1 MHVVR
6 LGLAVALC
14 ASSVLAFG
22 RGSSS
27 KAVPPSVGRHS
38 RASSLQNVQS
48 APASPSKRWVRPI
61 TSYGDPDLQGV
72 WMNNRATPL
81 ERPKALEGRP
91 ILTDAEVAVLQQRA
105 DKLFKNGNSDYAVGD
120 AVFLAAFANLAEYN
134 NAAATASSFLTLNTV
149 FDNRT
154 ALIVDPPDGRLPPMT
169 AEAQQRRKAV
179 ATARAAAL
187 EQGRAAPKDLSN
199 SLRCITWGTPR
210 LLISPYTSHYQIIQA
225 PGYVVLYL
233 EADVR
238 IIPVNGHPHLKSS
251 LKALLGDSRGR
262 WEGNTLVVDTTNF
275 SPKSDFMGSSE
286 HLHLVER
293 FTRVSQD
300 TINYDITIDDPTTW
314 TRPWTVEI
322 RLARTDDTLYEDACH
337 EGNYEVMRGMLAAPR
352 VEEKAEGEIGVK

>member
-1 MHVVR
+1 MHFVR
-6 LGLAVALC
+6 LGLLVALC
-14 ASSVLAFG
+14 TSSVLA
-22 RGSSS
+22 
-27 KAVPPSVGRHS
+27 
-38 RASSLQNVQS
+38 SSLQS
-48 APASPSKRWVRPI
+48 ASSSPSTRWVQPV
-61 TSYGDPDLQGV
+61 TSHGDPDLQGV

-81 ERPKALEGRP
+81 ERPRALEGRP

-105 DKLFKNGNSDYAVGD
+105 DELFKDGKSDYAVGD
-120 AVFLAAFANLAEYN
+120 AVFLAAFANLAEYK
-134 NAAATASSFLTLNTV
+134 NAFATASSFLTLNTV

-154 ALIVDPPDGRLPPMT
+154 ALIADPPDGRIPPT
-169 AEAQQRRKAV
+169 TPEAQQRRRAV
-179 ATARAAAL
+179 ATARAAAF
-187 EQGRAAPKDLSN
+187 EQGRAGPKDLSN

-210 LLISPYTSHYQIIQA
+210 LLISPYTSHYQIIQV

-238 IIPVNGHPHLKSS
+238 IIPVDGRPHLKSGVQS
-251 LKALLGDSRGR
+251 FLGDSRGQ

-275 SPKSDFMGSSE
+275 SPESDFMGSSE

-293 FTRVSQD
+293 FTRVSYD
-300 TINYDITIDDPTTW
+300 TIDYDITIDDPTTW

-352 VEEKAEGEIGVK
+352 ADEKVGETGAR

>member
-6 LGLAVALC
+6 LSLAVALC
-14 ASSVLAFG
+14 TSSVLAFEN
-22 RGSSS
+22 
-27 KAVPPSVGRHS
+27 
-38 RASSLQNVQS
+38 LQS
-48 APASPSKRWVRPI
+48 APSSASKRWMGPV

-81 ERPKALEGRP
+81 ERPKGLEGRH

-105 DKLFKNGNSDYAVGD
+105 DRLFKSGDSDYAAGD
-120 AVFLAAFANLAEYN
+120 AVFLAAFADLAEYK

-154 ALIVDPPDGRLPPMT
+154 SLIVDPPDGRIPSTT
-169 AEAQQRRKAV
+169 AAAQERRRAV
-179 ATARAAAL
+179 ATARAAAF
-187 EQGRAAPKDLSN
+187 EQGRAQPKDLSN
-199 SLRCITWGTPR
+199 PLRCITWGTPR

-238 IIPVNGHPHLKSS
+238 IIPVDGRPHLTSS
-251 LKALLGDSRGR
+251 VQALLGDSRGR

-275 SPKSDFMGSSE
+275 SPKSDFMGSSD

-293 FTRVSQD
+293 FTRVSRD

-322 RLARTDDTLYEDACH
+322 RLARTDDMLYEDACH

-352 VEEKAEGEIGVK
+352 AEEKAEGKIRVQ